1 MIQRIQTLW
10 LFLGALTIFGLFI
23 FPYVNYIDLVGL
35 GKKVLVTG
43 VYSSANNEMTK
54 MESHLLQTIATVLI
68 GIIPIAIIFAF
79 KNRKLQVRLI
89 FLEIVLVV
97 LLGVWMYSTASQIL
111 SAISQY
117 LNANNIGVGF
127 FLLPVA
133 ILFFILAI
141 SGIKNDERLIKSADR
156 LR

>member
-54 MESHLLQTIATVLI
+54 MESHLLQTCRHVS
-68 GIIPIAIIFAF
+68 
-79 KNRKLQVRLI
+79 KK
-89 FLEIVLVV
+89 
-97 LLGVWMYSTASQIL
+97 
-111 SAISQY
+111 
-117 LNANNIGVGF
+117 
-127 FLLPVA
+127 
-133 ILFFILAI
+133 
-141 SGIKNDERLIKSADR
+141 
-156 LR
+156 